1 MTELDKRRRLNE
13 STKTRDI
20 KRAKNDLERAA
31 VEQKYKKIESESIRE
46 FEERVA
52 WSGPPVYL
60 DLILLPIDGIVTE
73 TMHQWVSLTCPS
85 RSRIGTFSQDVGEW
99 TTTESRVALTPQPN

>member
-60 DLILLPIDGIVTE
+60 DFYCE
-73 TMHQWVSLTCPS
+73 LTAS
-85 RSRIGTFSQDVGEW
+85 
-99 TTTESRVALTPQPN
+99 